1 MYKHSRSYHINL
13 FWPDQSLDGDWEE
26 KPGLPFKA
34 DIVGGFFTHWHPMWK
49 DVTKSKSDAKTPGIR
64 MRLNAVGGLGHSP
77 EAKIKS
83 GAP

>member
-49 DVTKSKSDAKTPGIR
+49 DVTKSKSYAKTSGGKVK
-64 MRLNAVGGLGHSP
+64 LSKADGLGRSL
-77 EAKIKS
+77 ATQIN
-83 GAP
+83 